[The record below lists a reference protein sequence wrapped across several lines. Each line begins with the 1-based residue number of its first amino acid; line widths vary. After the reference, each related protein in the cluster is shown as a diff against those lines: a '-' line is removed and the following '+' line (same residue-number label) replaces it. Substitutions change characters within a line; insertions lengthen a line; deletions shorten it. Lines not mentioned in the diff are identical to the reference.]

1 MYFDYVS
8 RKLRVE
14 YLWVYDTT
22 SEVID
27 ATYIRLCVIY
37 THEKEN
43 LHLKNQAVVTYK
55 SLLVV
60 HRAKIII
67 FMSSFLM
74 STDL

>member
-1 MYFDYVS
+1 MYFNYVS
-8 RKLRVE
+8 RKLRVK
-14 YLWVYDTT
+14 YLWVYDIT

-27 ATYIRLCVIY
+27 AIHIKFCVIY

-43 LHLKNQAVVTYK
+43 LHLKNQVAVTYK

-60 HRAKIII
+60 HRVKIII